1 MDKRT
6 NDHIVIACR
15 ETYTVLIRHFC
26 VIGDWLALGKVHGE
40 GFLCGGI
47 IMYLIPNLFYIDTG
61 PFLFRYGDF
70 LGIQELAYDDK
81 SARRC

>member
-15 ETYTVLIRHFC
+15 QTCTVFIRHLY
-26 VIGDWLALGKVHGE
+26 VIGGCLPLGKVHGE

-61 PFLFRYGDF
+61 PFLFRYGY
-70 LGIQELAYDDK
+70 LLSIEELAYDKK